1 MSVPEQTPFIKY
13 TANGTTTVFPV
24 PFQCDKSE
32 YLIVKVNDLIQLL
45 GTWSFIDGS
54 VVFNTAPLNES
65 IVTIQ
70 RSTKLSRTTDYSLYD
85 NSFRPEPVNYD
96 FDNIWRV
103 LQEVAYQFTIAENK
117 FQDLID
123 QLVEGNINGLP
134 AEILARI
141 AGDEANGLLI
151 SQEIA
156 RAFFAEQNLKL
167 AITSEENRA
176 KAVEQDLQLQITTAN
191 SGIKFFSTEA
201 ELLAFVPTAS
211 DPKQA
216 YAYDTKKNY
225 MWVLKSGSTTEFEWK
240 DEGQSAL
247 SLAETYADSQDLAT
261 IKKNIPLYKSL
272 KAAFVWEVL
281 RRRVLMHLGL
291 DGTLNVKEI
300 ETDGLK
306 KGNGGQ
312 LAYALKTS
320 KGLILFGVKTDG
332 TIVYKKSFA
341 EKYLPQYSYRSFLE
355 VDKNKNKDIEPYF
368 FETVVAPY
376 GADGKLHQRMPA
388 TIKVA
393 DNKLFVAFTQ
403 FNTANTDASN
413 GRLVGRFVTFDLV
426 AKTVSVDENTVVM
439 YDSGNTA
446 IASRHP
452 NLIKLKDGRYM
463 CLFNSTIPATSG
475 KSPLYAIYSNDCI
488 TWTAPVLKL
497 ADNNDALCF
506 TISATIQRIHTGKY
520 KDRLILPVYNTSYD
534 VCIMYSDDEG
544 ETWKLGKRWNGASF
558 GDSDLQT
565 NETSVVVD
573 IDGSIIAH
581 CRTEKNSTGNRFF
594 YVVKSTDGGETIDVI
609 GKLSDFPTT
618 NCAIGFMQA
627 AQQFSQGIPKIIASR
642 PTSPEHFV
650 RNKFMITASYDG
662 MQTASFNYKP
672 YPDSENVGYTHLLA
686 LDDQNFVLTTE
697 RGTEINNGN
706 NFVSVAFL
714 NMSRIMKND

>member
-1 MSVPEQTPFIKY
+1 MAQLAPMMQLRARFEDKCGHPLAGGSVFAFEVGTSTPKDTYADADGTLLNTHPIKLDY
-13 TANGTTTVFPV
+13 RGEADIFLLSGRYRFVVYSCTGVKIYDVDDVGEWLGPISADSVF
-24 PFQCDKSE
+24 
-32 YLIVKVNDLIQLL
+32 
-45 GTWSFIDGS
+45 DGS
-54 VVFNTAPLNES
+54 KTQHQINEE
-65 IVTIQ
+65 Q
-70 RSTKLSRTTDYSLYD
+70 
-85 NSFRPEPVNYD
+85 
-96 FDNIWRV
+96 
-103 LQEVAYQFTIAENK
+103 AETNAA
-117 FQDLID
+117 L
-123 QLVEGNINGLP
+123 
-134 AEILARI
+134 
-141 AGDEANGLLI
+141 
-151 SQEIA
+151 SQEIVDA
-156 RAFFAEQNLKL
+156 VAVEKDRALLAEGSLNTLIQQEEQRASLVEQSLSSSIGGETSRAQAAEQNLQ
-167 AITSEENRA
+167 
-176 KAVEQDLQLQITTAN
+176 VQITTGIA
-191 SGIKFFSTEA
+191 GIKYFSTEA
-201 ELLAFVPTAS
+201 ELLAFVPTTT

-216 YAYDTKKNY
+216 YAFDTKKNY
-225 MWVLKSGSTTEFEWK
+225 LWKLKSGSTTEYEWK

-247 SLAETYADSQDLAT
+247 SLAEIYADNQDLAT
-261 IKKNIPLYKSL
+261 VKKNIPLYNSL
-272 KAAFVWEVL
+272 KAAFVWQVS
-281 RRRVLMHLGL
+281 RRRVLMHLAQ
-291 DGTLNVKEI
+291 DGTLNVKEV

-306 KGNGGQ
+306 KGKGGQ
-312 LAYALKTS
+312 LAYALKTN

-332 TIVYKKSFA
+332 TLVYKKSLA

-355 VDKNKNKDIEPYF
+355 VDKDKNKDIEPYF

-393 DNKLFVAFTQ
+393 DNKLFVVFTQ
-403 FNTANTDASN
+403 FNTANTDGSN
-413 GRLVGRFVTFDLV
+413 GRLVGRFVTFDLA

-452 NLIKLKDGRYM
+452 NLIKLKDGRFM

-488 TWTAPVLKL
+488 TWTEPVLKL

-558 GDSDLQT
+558 GDSTLQT

-594 YVVKSTDGGETIDVI
+594 YVVKSTDGGETIDAI
-609 GKLSDFPTT
+609 GKLTDFPTT
-618 NCAIGFMQA
+618 NCAIGFVQA
-627 AQQFSQGIPKIIASR
+627 AQQFNQGIPKIIASR
-642 PTSPEHFV
+642 PTSPDHFI

-672 YPDSENVGYTHLLA
+672 FPDSENVGYTHLLA

-706 NFVSVAFL
+706 NFVSIAFL